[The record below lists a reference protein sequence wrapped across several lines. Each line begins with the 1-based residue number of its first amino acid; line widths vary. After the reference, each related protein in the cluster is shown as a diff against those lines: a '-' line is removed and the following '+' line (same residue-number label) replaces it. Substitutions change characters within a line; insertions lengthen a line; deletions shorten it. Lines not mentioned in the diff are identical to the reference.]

1 MGVVTVIP
9 VSATFF
15 DKLIAALWAAIE
27 FMIFPV
33 GALILAFFLL
43 SRLTS
48 ELKETWNA
56 AKPKHPL
63 RVILIII
70 CTVSVFVYTLGEI
83 GLSHTEKEFWE
94 GYAYIDVPD
103 EEIGQIE
110 IYVYDREN
118 RKSEERYLTDPQERG
133 EFLSALRQIEYAG
146 WAMRRGYEE
155 GRYSYTVRI
164 WQAENPTKFC
174 VTYFDFSAKDSC
186 KPTSGNFFYIVFGNT
201 EPVVTY
207 MENLFNL
214 SE

>member
-1 MGVVTVIP
+1 MERRKAQTSPSSYPDYHLHGKCFCLY
-9 VSATFF
+9 AGRNR
-15 DKLIAALWAAIE
+15 
-27 FMIFPV
+27 IFPHTR
-33 GALILAFFLL
+33 ILA
-43 SRLTS
+43 
-48 ELKETWNA
+48 K
-56 AKPKHPL
+56 
-63 RVILIII
+63 
-70 CTVSVFVYTLGEI
+70 
-83 GLSHTEKEFWE
+83 
-94 GYAYIDVPD
+94 YAYIDVPD

-133 EFLSALRQIEYAG
+133 EFLSALRQIEYTG
-146 WAMRRGYEE
+146 WAVRGRYEE

-174 VTYFDFSAKDSC
+174 ATYFDFSAKDSC